1 MINPEFSLLSLIRK
15 PVQQFSR
22 RVPFWLLCFGLYVGL
37 PGGLPMPGYSAQSNL
52 LEPIKA
58 YKTCSQQLTPSDDR
72 YLGRVIQTQ
81 LASLYQNNED
91 FQAQLKKNSRPL
103 TDGIVGPTTR
113 YWLDYFC
120 GEFAFSAP
128 ASSTNQ
134 HQYFIESLLIDLSR
148 AAQLNTLFPTWRTAI
163 KPPELL
169 HLTSA
174 EIVKRLS
181 LSTSNTDNGSGTSIP
196 ATTPGTDR
204 PDSDTEAYYY
214 QLTENDFASLALRQ
228 TVLEE
233 FAKLEKQQ
241 FDQRSQ
247 LYNQLSGL
255 FTQLNIPITPQL
267 NLDNLID
274 SYTIEIHQPS
284 TTATTS
290 TSTSQITNSVNN
302 DASTG
307 NNDTNAGTTG
317 TNTDNKNTS
326 ENNAASNPDSVNT
339 DNSQTS
345 PDNQDS
351 TTPNTSNQV
360 VETSTQSNTETTAQ
374 QLVWQVNAD
383 ELSKT
388 IKQAGITTLSK
399 DELKAL
405 APLQDEVFPSLYLM
419 QMAVKESGI
428 SPAILQDKGVFT
440 LARKTGLS
448 PVHAVPVQWVA
459 PPDCDC
465 QDSVRSVFNVGTFYG
480 FYPYWQHL
488 GKGQTLDF
496 SRLDRIGYIGA
507 VMKPELNGNTLVLP
521 QNWLADPRFSQFIQT
536 SHRYRTKLDLVVTTP
551 RNLSTKQLTGLF
563 TDDMVK
569 RLVESVTTPMDKY
582 LINNVQPWISF
593 GAESVPAMADGIT
606 LDIDLSVLNTPESQQ
621 AFFSFLNK
629 LKIALRQSYQPKSV
643 ASDLDGPA
651 QSSDEYYLNIVVPIS
666 DMVASNNG
674 FYSFQNIDTLSQ
686 LTNLL
691 IARPGSPVTSDDA
704 YNGIKQI
711 KELQRWL
718 SDQKNQSEVQQVY
731 KRLVPMLIT
740 EDNRNQTPELTQL
753 VNLSSWSFLGAAYWP
768 LPLSETNEKLIEK
781 TFFPAAKQYPKP
793 INQLLN
799 GINSLLNWFC
809 IYRLELRAGL
819 FVSFM
824 FILGFL
830 VACIWC
836 FPLRKHLSRVPFVAL
851 TSISISG
858 LMLVFV
864 ADPAFQNY
872 QGPIMLVSI
881 VVIGW
886 ILFAVRMVRKEGDKP

>member
-22 RVPFWLLCFGLYVGL
+22 RIPFWLLCCGLYVGL
-37 PGGLPMPGYSAQSNL
+37 PGGFPMPGYSAQNNL
-52 LEPIKA
+52 VEPLKA
-58 YKTCSQQLTPSDDR
+58 YKTCSQQLTPNDDR

-81 LASLYQNNED
+81 LASLYQKNED

-148 AAQLNTLFPTWRTAI
+148 AAQLNTLFPTWRTVI

-174 EIVKRLS
+174 EIVKRLTQ
-181 LSTSNTDNGSGTSIP
+181 STPHADNGGGTSTP
-196 ATTPGTDR
+196 ATSPGEDR

-274 SYTIEIHQPS
+274 SYTIEVHQPS
-284 TTATTS
+284 TSSTTS
-290 TSTSQITNSVNN
+290 TSTSQITSSANN

-307 NNDTNAGTTG
+307 NNDTSTGTSAANTDSKNTTANNTSGTTDKVNADSNQTG
-317 TNTDNKNTS
+317 TENSNT
-326 ENNAASNPDSVNT
+326 
-339 DNSQTS
+339 
-345 PDNQDS
+345 

-374 QLVWQVNAD
+374 QLVWQVNSE

-388 IKQAGITTLSK
+388 IKQSGITALSK
-399 DELKAL
+399 EELKAL
-405 APLQDEVFPSLYLM
+405 TPLQDEVFPSLYLLKT
-419 QMAVKESGI
+419 AVKASGI
-428 SPAILQDKGVFT
+428 SPASLQDKGVFT

-448 PVHAVPVQWVA
+448 PVHAIPMQWVA
-459 PPDCDC
+459 PPDCNC

-488 GKGQTLDF
+488 SKGQTLDF

-507 VMKPELNGNTLVLP
+507 VMKPEGNGNTLVLP

-551 RNLSTKQLTGLF
+551 RNLSRAQLTGLF

-569 RLVESVTTPMDKY
+569 RLVASVTTPMDKY

-593 GAESVPAMADGIT
+593 GIETVPAMADGIT

-621 AFFSFLNK
+621 AFFSFLDK

-643 ASDLDGPA
+643 ASDLDYPA
-651 QSSDEYYLNIVVPIS
+651 QSNDEYYLNIILPIK
-666 DMVASNNG
+666 DMVTPGNN
-674 FYSFQNIDTLSQ
+674 FYNFKNIDTLTH

-691 IARPGSPVTSDDA
+691 VVRPGSPETRDNAKDA
-704 YNGIKQI
+704 LTQI
-711 KELQRWL
+711 KELQQWL
-718 SDQKNQSEVQQVY
+718 SNQTDQSEVQQVY

-740 EDNRNQTPELTQL
+740 EDNRNQTQALTQL

-768 LPLSETNEKLIEK
+768 LPLSSTNEKLIEK
-781 TFFPAAKQYPKP
+781 TFFPAATQYPKP

-799 GINSLLNWFC
+799 SINSLLNWFC

-819 FVSFM
+819 FVSFV
-824 FILGFL
+824 FIIAFL